1 MKNLLFCIM
10 FLAPSISFS
19 SVSITGTR
27 VIYDEAERSVAVKL
41 TNQGNTTSIVQAWI
55 DDKMTNQEPSDG
67 SSPFILYPAVSKII
81 GGGEQYLRIKKIENI
96 KNSDVESLYWL
107 NVKDIPE
114 EPKEKDINYLQFSIL
129 TKIKLF
135 YRPSSL
141 KNKMNDIYNDLLWS
155 VEKRKGGIY
164 LIAKNNSSYY
174 ISMTEIKL
182 KSSTKKM
189 PLEMIAPKSSAEWIL
204 KNINLTD
211 VESGQAE
218 YGAVNDYGTVIYR
231 TIKLNGVIE

>member
-10 FLAPSISFS
+10 CLAPSISFS

-27 VIYDEAERSVAVKL
+27 VIYDEADRSVTVKL

-55 DDKMTNQEPSDG
+55 DDKMTNQAPSDG

-81 GGGEQYLRIKKIENI
+81 GGGEQYLRIKKIDNI
-96 KNSDVESLYWL
+96 KNSEVESLYWL

-114 EPKEKDINYLQFSIL
+114 APKETEKNHLQFSIL

-141 KNKMNDIYNDLLWS
+141 KNKVNDIYNDLFWS
-155 VEKRKGGIY
+155 VEKRNGGIY
-164 LIAKNNSSYY
+164 LIAKNNSNYY

-182 KSSTKKM
+182 KSSTQKM

-204 KNINLTD
+204 KNITLPD
-211 VESGQAE
+211 IKSGQAE

-231 TIKLNGVIE
+231 PIKINGVFD